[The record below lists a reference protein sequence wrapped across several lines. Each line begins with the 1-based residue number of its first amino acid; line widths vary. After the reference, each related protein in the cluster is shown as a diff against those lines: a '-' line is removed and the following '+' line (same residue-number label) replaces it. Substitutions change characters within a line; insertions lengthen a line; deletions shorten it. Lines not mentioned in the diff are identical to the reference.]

1 MPTIPDMIRSGTGE
15 FSSSSLLR
23 DGVAASGPALFS
35 NDRLA
40 AADRI
45 DALEYEIKYLQEVND
60 LLIQDRQGTR
70 PLMFCGIPMREAMR
84 LVHVGI
90 KEGS

>member
-1 MPTIPDMIRSGTGE
+1 MVTIPDMIRSGTGE

-23 DGVAASGPALFS
+23 DGVHASGPTFFS

-45 DALEYEIKYLQEVND
+45 DTLEAEIEYLH
-60 LLIQDRQGTR
+60 LLIQDKQGTK
-70 PLMFCGIPMREAMR
+70 PLMICGIPMRDAIHIVVSH
-84 LVHVGI
+84 LI
-90 KEGS
+90 KRDHL

>member
-1 MPTIPDMIRSGTGE
+1 MLTIPDMIRSGTGE

-23 DGVAASGPALFS
+23 DGVSASGPTLFS

-45 DALEYEIKYLQEVND
+45 DSLEDEIKYLQEANN
-60 LLIQDRQGTR
+60 LLIQDRQGTQ

-84 LVHVGI
+84 LLHDRI
-90 KEGS
+90 KEGL